1 MAGVDRERLAPD
13 NPLLDAAR
21 HHGLEQFSE
30 QIALAETAVAVLG
43 KRRMIGNVAVK
54 AQATKPAVSQIEVDL
69 FAQPTLRANA
79 EAVAGDQHPHHQFGI
94 DRGPSHVAIVGPQ
107 VRPQPG
113 QIDEPVD
120 LAKQVIVG
128 DMPLE
133 AEAVKQ
139 RLLHHSPLA
148 HHRPNLLRRGE
159 GNQ

>member
-1 MAGVDRERLAPD
+1 MAHVDRERLAPD

-79 EAVAGDQHPHHQFGI
+79 EAVADDHIRIISSGSIEG
-94 DRGPSHVAIVGPQ
+94 
-107 VRPQPG
+107 RPTS
-113 QIDEPVD
+113 
-120 LAKQVIVG
+120 L
-128 DMPLE
+128 
-133 AEAVKQ
+133 
-139 RLLHHSPLA
+139 
-148 HHRPNLLRRGE
+148 
-159 GNQ
+159 